1 MLRRPQKIT
10 FAEMRAS
17 GVRGP
22 MIYCS
27 DITARIGLRS
37 AAIDGPMTC
46 ACLIW
51 SRGLPARLAAGL
63 ARMYGRKCATEKAAA
78 KAASFFDLGD
88 AQQERCSP

>member
-51 SRGLPARLAAGL
+51 SRGLPARLAAGVVPMSGRIPGPL
-63 ARMYGRKCATEKAAA
+63 AQKNKIL
-78 KAASFFDLGD
+78 AASDKKSEKYSD
-88 AQQERCSP
+88 

>member
-37 AAIDGPMTC
+37 AAIDGQMTC
-46 ACLIW
+46 ACHIL
-51 SRGLPARLAAGL
+51 SLDLPARLAVGV
-63 ARMYGRKCATEKAAA
+63 ARM
-78 KAASFFDLGD
+78 
-88 AQQERCSP
+88 